1 MKYFTYKIDCNT
13 FFNDTAYFIYNLK
26 EYHFF
31 DIFGNNSD
39 NINENII
46 ITPPINRF
54 SVNASCNIIIPIN
67 AAITLSSESSIP
79 LVVADKCFIP

>member
-13 FFNDTAYFIYNLK
+13 FVSDTAYFIYNLK

-54 SVNASCNIIIPIN
+54 NVNASCNTIIPIT
-67 AAITLSSESSIP
+67 AAKTLSKESNIP
-79 LVVADKCFIP
+79 LVVADTYFIP